1 MNGRS
6 WWGGFNLE
14 QDEALRW
21 RIGPLTLW
29 LRRRLHEWQLAHRRD
44 DGEIDHPPLE
54 AGMPESEW
62 SRAAEAHL
70 ERFVFR
76 ETKAAVE
83 LVPMLAD
90 RPVVTRPVVPFYLSG
105 GEEVTVYV
113 SSPLWVRILT
123 GGVFMQEVATQ
134 RPSDTWVGPNTRE
147 GELCYASET
156 HCRLSLDELPWR
168 PHRAVTPL
176 LIRNRDRRPLLIER
190 LNLPVGYLSLYA
202 NEQGALWTQTV
213 TIKREQG
220 SDVLDVGTASP
231 AEAGAAR
238 LVCRPRSEPDKGG
251 VIRAFTSLFG

>member
-1 MNGRS
+1 MTRSAATSSLYDHGQRHTIMRHMNGRS

-44 DGEIDHPPLE
+44 DGEIDHPHLA
-54 AGMPESEW
+54 AG
-62 SRAAEAHL
+62 
-70 ERFVFR
+70 
-76 ETKAAVE
+76 E

-134 RPSDTWVGPNTRE
+134 RPSDTWDGPNTRE

-176 LIRNRDRRPLLIER
+176 LLRNRDRRPLLIER